1 MAATQ
6 HHSTISCNYSVY
18 FDNNGYGDYS
28 DNIRIR
34 TKTLPNISNFDY
46 NNYCHMAT
54 NMLQLPYGN
63 ERSTNDGRRTTST
76 AQRAWMELAQAETQR
91 AGISI
96 CSEVE
101 ARRNLHHVRSQLAT
115 HHTSRSSK
123 ENYSRLEKDKLK
135 AASGWRRLKSFVA
148 SILLSSDWYPVD
160 SRLDSRYL
168 FGNYTW
174 TGVPKATVLC
184 KLASGGGWRCIP

>member
-1 MAATQ
+1 MDVQ
-6 HHSTISCNYSVY
+6 HHSTICTSYSAY
-18 FDNNGYGDYS
+18 FDINGYNRYS

-34 TKTLPNISNFDY
+34 TKTLPNVSNFDY
-46 NNYCHMAT
+46 TNYCHMAT

-76 AQRAWMELAQAETQR
+76 AQRAWMELAQTETQR

-135 AASGWRRLKSFVA
+135 AASGWRQLKSSVA
-148 SILLSSDWYPVD
+148 HTLSDDWTPLDTV
-160 SRLDSRYL
+160 LDSRYL
-168 FGNYTW
+168 YAYYTW
-174 TGVPKATVLC
+174 TPGKITSLVQC
-184 KLASGGGWRCIP
+184 LADRYGWQVRCML